1 MIHFYFDKQDLFF
14 ERFTPSI
21 YTFSCQFYL
30 IFIFFSFKIVIMT
43 NTFSNTFD
51 CGVSF
56 LFVPYSDSDNILF
69 QFWWILEQYDL
80 NHAQTWNFDVLSLIL
95 QINYFAG
102 LDQIGVQQT
111 WRARGNNFNWCLW
124 SSPSVV
130 GHKLFVKK
138 SMHKS

>member
-1 MIHFYFDKQDLFF
+1 MTQLIVKLNFLIRFYFDKQDLF
-14 ERFTPSI
+14 
-21 YTFSCQFYL
+21 L
-30 IFIFFSFKIVIMT
+30 KIAIMT
-43 NTFSNTFD
+43 NTLSNTFD

-111 WRARGNNFNWCLW
+111 WRVRGNNFNWCLW

-138 SMHKS
+138 LMHKS

>member
-1 MIHFYFDKQDLFF
+1 MTQLIVKLNFLIHFYFDKQDLF
-14 ERFTPSI
+14 
-21 YTFSCQFYL
+21 L
-30 IFIFFSFKIVIMT
+30 KIAIMT
-43 NTFSNTFD
+43 NTLSNTFD